1 MSTLSL
7 GQHDRYLEVLEAAKS
22 LCNGD
27 LDASMRWV
35 SHTLKALDGKASAS
49 MVAIR
54 SDLELAL
61 LPTMLSRA
69 RAWRT
74 SRVRINAQAVSTA
87 PATGT
92 LKLTQGDARALL
104 LTL

>member
-87 PATGT
+87 LATGT